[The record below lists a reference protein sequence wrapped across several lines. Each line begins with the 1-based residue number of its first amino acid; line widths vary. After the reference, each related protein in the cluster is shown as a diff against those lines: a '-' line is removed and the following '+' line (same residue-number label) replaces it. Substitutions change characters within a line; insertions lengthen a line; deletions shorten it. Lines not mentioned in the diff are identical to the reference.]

1 MTNRRKLSVVL
12 DSVVAVSAF
21 LTEGLTADLVSQCQ
35 ENVNLYTAAEIL
47 QEIRYV
53 LLEKPHIRN
62 RYTYSSEKV
71 ETFIDYLKNIS
82 IIVAQLPE
90 IRVIER
96 DPKDDMIIA
105 CAVAASADYIISRD
119 RDLLDLGNYQ
129 QIQIVSPKE
138 FMQILR
144 SEPDFDNHN
153 KIS

>member
-1 MTNRRKLSVVL
+1 MTNRRKPRVVL

-21 LTEGLTADLVSQCQ
+21 LTKGLTADLVSQCQ
-35 ENVNLYTAAEIL
+35 ENVNLYTAEEIL

-62 RYTYSSEKV
+62 RYTYSSNTV
-71 ETFIDYLKNIS
+71 ETFINYLRDIS
-82 IIVAQLPE
+82 MVVTQLPK

-105 CAVAASADYIISRD
+105 CAVAASANYIISRD

-129 QIQIVSPKE
+129 QIQIITPKE

-144 SEPDFDNHN
+144 SNEETP
-153 KIS
+153 

>member
-1 MTNRRKLSVVL
+1 MTNRKKLHVVL

-21 LTEGLTADLVSQCQ
+21 LTEGLTADLVAQCQ
-35 ENVNLYTAAEIL
+35 ENINLYTATEIL

-62 RYTYSSEKV
+62 RYTYPSEKV
-71 ETFIDYLKNIS
+71 ETFINYLKDIS

-129 QIQIVSPKE
+129 QIQIVTPE
-138 FMQILR
+138 HFMRILR
-144 SEPDFDNHN
+144 SGDGTQ
-153 KIS
+153 